1 MTVQKVAKRLLQL
14 RPIATFIANIR
25 FTPRVL
31 VHRKARLTVEGEVRG
46 RGRLTIGKWWSG
58 QAPRGTEVTVHKRS
72 RLEVNGI
79 FVLHRGVEIR
89 VSRGGE
95 LTLGSGYLADD
106 VRIDCHQSVMIG
118 ERVAIAARTVITDT
132 DHHDLTGSRGRTA
145 PIVIGNDVW
154 IGMGAVILKGVSIG
168 DGAVV
173 AAGSIVVR
181 DVPPGMLVA
190 GTPAREIRSVTW
202 AI

>member
-14 RPIATFIANIR
+14 RPIATLIANIR
-25 FTPRVL
+25 FSPRVL
-31 VHRKARLTVEGEVRG
+31 VHRGARLTIEGEVRG
-46 RGRLTIGKWWSG
+46 QGRLTIGKWWSG

-106 VRIDCHQSVMIG
+106 VRIDCHQSVTIG

-181 DVPPGMLVA
+181 DVPPGTLVA

-202 AI
+202 TI